1 MEEDPKYAIWRVRME
16 NRMDNVEA
24 SQEETKEEIKAIHVK
39 FESYTHM
46 YQFIPVRNIAYGLVS
61 AFGVGVIGALVTLL
75 STGGV
80 GGP

>member
-1 MEEDPKYAIWRVRME
+1 MDEDPKHVIWRVQME
-16 NRMDNVEA
+16 NRMDNVETDQA
-24 SQEETKEEIKAIHVK
+24 DIKDEIKAIHVK

>member
-1 MEEDPKYAIWRVRME
+1 MEEDPSIAVWRIRME
-16 NRMDNVEA
+16 NRVDNLEHD
-24 SQEETKEEIKAIHVK
+24 QEGTKEELKAIHVK
-39 FESYTHM
+39 FESYTHL